1 MLHMFSDTIHNA
13 HGIARR
19 SFLQI
24 GALGGLGI
32 SLPMALAQKQ
42 AVAQAGKS
50 DSDINCILIWT
61 QGGTAHQDTFD
72 PKPDASENIRGEFGT
87 IATAIPG
94 IRFTDKVPRMAKEL
108 KRFALLRGWAP
119 RNSAHGIADQ
129 WVMSG
134 RKFDQSLAYPC
145 FGSVISQ
152 QKGAK
157 TTMPPFAQL
166 GGDVN
171 RRYGGGT
178 AGFLGLEYNPLMLM
192 GDPNSPEFTVRDISP
207 PKGITSERI
216 DRRTRMLATVEALQR
231 SADLQ
236 PDAFNALDKH
246 YQTALTMI
254 TSPETKKVFEIER
267 EDENLRDAYGRTTFG
282 QSCLLARRLVQ
293 AGVRFVTVT
302 NNGGW
307 DTHSG
312 NFGRLRTLLPPV
324 DQALPQLLIDLEQ
337 QGMLDSTLVV
347 WLTDFGRTPTVNAAG
362 GRDHWGGAGFAIMA
376 GAGVPGG
383 TVVGATDSVAGQVVS
398 GRYET
403 ANIASTIYKKLGL
416 PLDLTVRARDGRPI
430 PLIDDKKSVIEEF

>member
-1 MLHMFSDTIHNA
+1 MLDLLSRPLQKCDRVS
-13 HGIARR
+13 RR
-19 SFLQI
+19 SILKF

-32 SLPMALAQKQ
+32 SLPMALARKQ
-42 AVAQAGKS
+42 SMAESGKS
-50 DSDINCILIWT
+50 RSDINCILIWT

-72 PKPDASENIRGEFGT
+72 PKPDAPESIRGEFSA
-87 IATAIPG
+87 IATATPG
-94 IRFTDKVPRMAKEL
+94 VRFTDKVPRMAKEL
-108 KRFALLRGWAP
+108 NRFALLRGWAP

-134 RKFDQSLAYPC
+134 RKFNQSLAYPC

-152 QKGAK
+152 QRGAR

-166 GGDVN
+166 GGDVS
-171 RRYGGGT
+171 RQYGGGT
-178 AGFLGLEYNPLMLM
+178 AGILGLEHNPLMLM
-192 GDPNSPEFTVRDISP
+192 GDPNATDFTVRDISP
-207 PKGITSERI
+207 PQGISSQRV
-216 DRRTRMLATVEALQR
+216 DRRTSMLATVEALQR
-231 SADLQ
+231 KADLK
-236 PDAFNALDKH
+236 PDAFNALNKH

-267 EDENLRDAYGRTTFG
+267 EDQKVRDAYGRTIFG

-307 DTHSG
+307 DTHSN
-312 NFGRLRTLLPPV
+312 NFGTLRTLLPPV
-324 DQALPQLLIDLEQ
+324 DQAIPQLLIDLEE
-337 QGMLDSTLVV
+337 QGMLDTTLVV

-403 ANIASTIYKKLGL
+403 ANIASTIYAKLGL
-416 PLDLTVRARDGRPI
+416 PLDLTVKAPDGRPI
-430 PLIDDKKSVIEEF
+430 PLIDDKQSVIKEF

>member
-1 MLHMFSDTIHNA
+1 MLDLLSGPIHNCD
-13 HGIARR
+13 GVSRR

-42 AVAQAGKS
+42 AAAQAGKS

-72 PKPDASENIRGEFGT
+72 PKPDAPESIRGEFGT
-87 IATAIPG
+87 IATGIPG

-108 KRFALLRGWAP
+108 NRFALLRGWAP

-134 RKFDQSLAYPC
+134 RKFNQSLAYPC

-152 QKGAK
+152 QKGAR

-178 AGFLGLEYNPLMLM
+178 AGILGLEHNPLMLM
-192 GDPNSPEFTVRDISP
+192 GDPNSPDYTVRDISP

-216 DRRTRMLATVEALQR
+216 DRRTNMLATVEALQR
-231 SADLQ
+231 NTDLQ

-254 TSPETKKVFEIER
+254 TSPETKKVFEIDK
-267 EDENLRDAYGRTTFG
+267 EDKDLRDAYGRTIFG

-312 NFGRLRTLLPPV
+312 NFTRLRTLLPPV

-337 QGMLDSTLVV
+337 QGMLDTTLVL
-347 WLTDFGRTPTVNAAG
+347 WLTDFGRTPTVNAAA

-376 GAGVPGG
+376 GAGIPGG

-416 PLDLTVRARDGRPI
+416 PLDLTVHAADGRPI

>member
-267 EDENLRDAYGRTTFG
+267 EDENLRDAYGRTSFG

>member
-1 MLHMFSDTIHNA
+1 MLNLSSGSIQNRDKVT
-13 HGIARR
+13 RR
-19 SFLQI
+19 SILQL

-42 AVAQAGKS
+42 AAAKAGKS
-50 DSDINCILIWT
+50 KSDINCILIWT

-72 PKPDASENIRGEFGT
+72 PKPEAPENIRGEFGT

-94 IRFTDKVPRMAKEL
+94 VNFTDKVPRMAKEL

-134 RKFDQSLAYPC
+134 RKFNQSLAYPC

-178 AGFLGLEYNPLMLM
+178 AGILGLQHNPLMLM
-192 GDPNSPEFTVRDISP
+192 GDPNASDFTVRDISP
-207 PKGITSERI
+207 PKGITSDRI
-216 DRRTRMLATVEALQR
+216 SRRTSMLETIEKLQR
-231 SADLQ
+231 KTDLQ
-236 PDAFNALDKH
+236 PDAFNALDNH

-254 TSPETKKVFEIER
+254 TSPKTKKVFEIER
-267 EDENLRDAYGRTTFG
+267 EDKSLRDAYGRTTFG

-324 DQALPQLLIDLEQ
+324 DQAIPQLLIDLDQ
-337 QGMLDSTLVV
+337 QGMLETTLVV

-383 TVVGATDSVAGQVVS
+383 TVVGATDTVAGQVVS
-398 GRYET
+398 GKYET

-416 PLDLTVRARDGRPI
+416 PLDLTVKAADGRPI
-430 PLIDDKKSVIEEF
+430 PLIDDKKSVIKEF

>member
-1 MLHMFSDTIHNA
+1 MLDLLSGPIYNCD
-13 HGIARR
+13 GVSRR

-42 AVAQAGKS
+42 AAAQAGKS

-72 PKPDASENIRGEFGT
+72 PKPDASESIRGEFGT
-87 IATAIPG
+87 IATGIPG

-108 KRFALLRGWAP
+108 NRFALLRGWAP

-134 RKFDQSLAYPC
+134 RKFNQSLAYPC

-152 QKGAK
+152 QKGAR

-178 AGFLGLEYNPLMLM
+178 AGILGLEHNPLMLM
-192 GDPNSPEFTVRDISP
+192 GDPNSPDYTVRDISP

-216 DRRTRMLATVEALQR
+216 DRRTNMLATVEALQR
-231 SADLQ
+231 NTDLQ

-254 TSPETKKVFEIER
+254 TSPETKKVFEIDK
-267 EDENLRDAYGRTTFG
+267 EDKDLRDAYGRTIFG

-312 NFGRLRTLLPPV
+312 NFTRLRTLLPPV

-337 QGMLDSTLVV
+337 QGMLDTTLVL
-347 WLTDFGRTPTVNAAG
+347 WLTDFGRTPTVNAAA

-376 GAGVPGG
+376 GAGIPGG

-416 PLDLTVRARDGRPI
+416 PLDLTVHAADGRPI

>member
-1 MLHMFSDTIHNA
+1 MLDLLSGPIHT
-13 HGIARR
+13 GDGTSRR
-19 SFLQI
+19 SFLKI
-24 GALGGLGI
+24 GALGGLGV
-32 SLPMALAQKQ
+32 SLPMVLAQKQ
-42 AVAQAGKS
+42 ALAEAGKS

-72 PKPDASENIRGEFGT
+72 PKPDAPESIRGEFGA

-94 IRFTDKVPRMAKEL
+94 IQFTDMVPRMAKEL

-119 RNSAHGIADQ
+119 RNNAHGIADQ

-134 RKFDQSLAYPC
+134 RKFNQSLAYPC
-145 FGSVISQ
+145 YGSVISQ
-152 QKGAK
+152 QMGAK
-157 TTMPPFAQL
+157 STMPPFAQL

-178 AGFLGLEYNPLMLM
+178 AGFLGLEHNPLMLM
-192 GDPNSPEFTVRDISP
+192 GDPNSADFTVRDISP
-207 PKGITSERI
+207 PKGITSQRI
-216 DRRTRMLATVEALQR
+216 DRRMSMLSKIEALQR
-231 SADLQ
+231 NADLQ
-236 PDAFNALDKH
+236 PEAFGALDKH

-254 TSPETKKVFEIER
+254 TSPETKKVFEIEK
-267 EDENLRDAYGRTTFG
+267 EKDDLRDAYGRGLFG

-312 NFGRLRTLLPPV
+312 NFSRLRTLLPPV

-337 QGMLDSTLVV
+337 QGMLDTTLVL

-376 GAGVPGG
+376 GAGIPGG

-416 PLDLTVRARDGRPI
+416 PLDLTVKAADGRPI
-430 PLIDDKKSVIEEF
+430 PLIDDKQSVIEEF

>member
-1 MLHMFSDTIHNA
+1 MLHMFSDAIHNA
-13 HGIARR
+13 RGTSRR

-72 PKPDASENIRGEFGT
+72 PKPDASENIRGEFGD

-231 SADLQ
+231 NADLQ
-236 PDAFNALDKH
+236 PDAFSALDKH

-254 TSPETKKVFEIER
+254 TSPEAKKVFEIEK
-267 EDENLRDAYGRTTFG
+267 EDKNLRDAYGRTTFG

-337 QGMLDSTLVV
+337 QGMLDTTLVL

-416 PLDLTVRARDGRPI
+416 PLDLTVHARDGRPI

>member
-282 QSCLLARRLVQ
+282 QSCLLVQ

>member
-1 MLHMFSDTIHNA
+1 MLDLLSGPIHN
-13 HGIARR
+13 GGGTSRR

-32 SLPMALAQKQ
+32 SLPMALARKQ

-72 PKPDASENIRGEFGT
+72 PKPDAPESIRGEFGT

-94 IRFTDKVPRMAKEL
+94 IQFTDMVPRMAKEL
-108 KRFALLRGWAP
+108 NRFALLRGWAP

-134 RKFDQSLAYPC
+134 RKFNQSLAYPC

-152 QKGAK
+152 QKGVK

-178 AGFLGLEYNPLMLM
+178 AGILGLEYNPLMLM
-192 GDPNSPEFTVRDISP
+192 GDPNAADFTVRDISP
-207 PKGITSERI
+207 PKGLDAQRI
-216 DRRTRMLATVEALQR
+216 DRRTAMLSKVEALQR
-231 SADLQ
+231 KADLR
-236 PDAFNALDKH
+236 PDAFNALKKH

-254 TSPETKKVFEIER
+254 TSPETKKVFEIEK
-267 EDENLRDAYGRTTFG
+267 EGNEMRDAYGRTTFG

-302 NNGGW
+302 NSGGW

-312 NFGRLRTLLPPV
+312 NFSRLRTLLPPV

-337 QGMLDSTLVV
+337 QGMLDTTLVV
-347 WLTDFGRTPTVNAAG
+347 WLTDFGRTPTVNAAA

-416 PLDLTVRARDGRPI
+416 PLDLTVLAPDGRPI
-430 PLIDDKKSVIEEF
+430 QLIDDKKSPIVEF